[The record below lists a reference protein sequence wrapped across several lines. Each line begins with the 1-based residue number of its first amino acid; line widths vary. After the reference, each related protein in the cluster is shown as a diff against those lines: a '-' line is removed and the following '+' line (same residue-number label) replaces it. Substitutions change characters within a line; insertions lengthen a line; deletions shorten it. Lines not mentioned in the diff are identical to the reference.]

1 MGGNSINTLRYLSTQ
16 TSGGG
21 KDTGLKFANQNPKPI
36 ILPETEPSEPYPTAP
51 YPQRTPIIEIPGSW
65 KILKFLIF
73 NVNKI
78 INVFNKQ
85 F

>member
-1 MGGNSINTLRYLSTQ
+1 MGGNSINTLKYLSTQ

-36 ILPETEPSEPYPTAP
+36 ILPETEPSEPYPAP

-65 KILKFLIF
+65 KIF
-73 NVNKI
+73 NNINKI
-78 INVFNKQ
+78 KNVFNKQ

>member
-36 ILPETEPSEPYPTAP
+36 ILPETEPSEPYPT
-51 YPQRTPIIEIPGSW
+51 YPQRSPIIEIPGFW
-65 KILKFLIF
+65 KFKNF
-73 NVNKI
+73 
-78 INVFNKQ
+78 
-85 F
+85 